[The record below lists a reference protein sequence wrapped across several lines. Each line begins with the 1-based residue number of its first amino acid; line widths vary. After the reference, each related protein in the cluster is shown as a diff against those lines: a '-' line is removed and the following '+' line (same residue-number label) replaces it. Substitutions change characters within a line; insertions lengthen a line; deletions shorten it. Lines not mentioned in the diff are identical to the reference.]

1 MAMKKILFATLLA
14 TSVSATG
21 AENFVVR
28 DIQVEGLQRVTLG
41 AALLKMPVRIGDTVD
56 NQDISQIIRSLYASG
71 NFEDIKVLRQDEVL
85 VVQVKERPTISSI
98 SFSGNKAI
106 KEEQLT
112 QNLEASDIRV
122 GEALDRTTLANIEK
136 GLEDFYY
143 SVGKY
148 NANVKAVVTPLPRNR
163 ADLKFVFSEG
173 VSAKI
178 QQINFIGNEVF
189 SDEDLRSRFELNV
202 DVAWWNFLS
211 DDKYQKQ
218 VLAGDLEALKSY
230 YLDRGYLKFRI
241 DSTQVSIS
249 LTKRVYT

>member
-71 NFEDIKVLRQDEVL
+71 NFEDIKVMRQDEVL

-106 KEEQLT
+106 KEEQL
-112 QNLEASDIRV
+112 
-122 GEALDRTTLANIEK
+122 
-136 GLEDFYY
+136 
-143 SVGKY
+143 
-148 NANVKAVVTPLPRNR
+148 
-163 ADLKFVFSEG
+163 
-173 VSAKI
+173 
-178 QQINFIGNEVF
+178 
-189 SDEDLRSRFELNV
+189 
-202 DVAWWNFLS
+202 
-211 DDKYQKQ
+211 
-218 VLAGDLEALKSY
+218 
-230 YLDRGYLKFRI
+230 
-241 DSTQVSIS
+241 
-249 LTKRVYT
+249 